1 VPFDVHLTGDDAY
14 RRKLAEFELFLHDLR
29 SFWPMLVPIVHGW
42 MGAQFAT
49 EGSWGGQRWHA
60 LSPAYAVEKARSHPG
75 RTILIRD
82 GDLRQAASRMRREAS
97 PRTLVMW
104 IDSPLAPI
112 HQEGGANL
120 PARPL
125 IPSPLPQ
132 SALREVDEAADV
144 YVSTLVRRLGL

>member
-1 VPFDVHLTGDDAY
+1 
-14 RRKLAEFELFLHDLR
+14 
-29 SFWPMLVPIVHGW
+29 
-42 MGAQFAT
+42 
-49 EGSWGGQRWHA
+49 
-60 LSPAYAVEKARSHPG
+60 
-75 RTILIRD
+75 
-82 GDLRQAASRMRREAS
+82 MRREAS